1 MAAQQLYFTGTPKSQ
16 KLHRRQK
23 RAGRQVVSWL
33 CSLRTRG
40 ETGFERSPS
49 SRKLARH
56 RFLSPNPPVQRRYY
70 KTRHSEEYR
79 LCRRSIRSVYGSL
92 TSELLRRRLRT
103 TTAAATNYLLLFT
116 TRQILWTDYI
126 QLRYLVSCGSLTC
139 LSRCSFLITC
149 CVAEKVSSAW
159 RFNAEGCFVWFSFYW
174 KLRLFFCFFVF

>member
-16 KLHRRQK
+16 KLHRWQK

-40 ETGFERSPS
+40 EAGFERSPS

-70 KTRHSEEYR
+70 KTRHSQVYR

-103 TTAAATNYLLLFT
+103 TTAAATTTFYHTTGFVNGLHTVTLLG
-116 TRQILWTDYI
+116 
-126 QLRYLVSCGSLTC
+126 QLRISHLSLALQFFDHLLCRRESQFCLV
-139 LSRCSFLITC
+139 I
-149 CVAEKVSSAW
+149 
-159 RFNAEGCFVWFSFYW
+159 
-174 KLRLFFCFFVF
+174 